1 MNIRK
6 TFLALGAMILGVGFF
21 GASPASASHYTPH
34 TPCIAWGVAS
44 TQWPTATTGDT
55 HFFICDGSYQN
66 QMNPSPISISG
77 VRNAGQNQSAVVKT
91 KLLNA
96 GYDLFVF
103 KSPADYNAYTG
114 KNVPAGAGSLTTT
127 NMSADHPGPAIA
139 IFEEFCTNPPTG
151 CTSQN
156 YLDTARLVN
165 HEVGHAVDNI
175 MGMPSLLQ
183 GPGKFVTQFD
193 LDRQQFNTLTNVNW
207 TGLPGTGNVPGN
219 CNIGQN
225 FDKLKCWLNVTY
237 SDTNPQFYR
246 EFWAHC
252 YAASQTSGGYPP
264 QPHTILKNYFK
275 TGGMAPS
282 STVRSCTIVNNTA
295 QTP

>member
-1 MNIRK
+1 MNLRK

-21 GASPASASHYTPH
+21 GASPAQATPH
-34 TPCIAWGVAS
+34 YVPHAPCIDWNVAS
-44 TQWPTATTGDT
+44 TTWPTANTGDT

-66 QMNPSPISISG
+66 HMNPSPISISG
-77 VRNAGQNQSAVVKT
+77 VRNAGQNQSAVVRT

-103 KSPADYNAYTG
+103 KSVPDYNAYTG
-114 KNVPAGAGSLTTT
+114 KNFPSGIGSLTTT
-127 NMSADHPGPAIA
+127 NMSTDHPGPAIA
-139 IFEEFCTNPPTG
+139 IFEEFCTNPPSG
-151 CTSQN
+151 CTTQN
-156 YLDTARLVN
+156 YTDTARLVN

-175 MGMPSLLQ
+175 MGSPSLLQ

-193 LDRQQFNTLTNVNW
+193 IDRQAFNALNPSTINFSGIPAV
-207 TGLPGTGNVPGN
+207 
-219 CNIGQN
+219 CNSGQN
-225 FDKLKCWLNVTY
+225 FDKLKCWLNVIY
-237 SDTNPQFYR
+237 PDTNPQFYR

-252 YAASQTSGGYPP
+252 YAASQPSGGYPP

-282 STVRSCTIVNNTA
+282 GTVRSCTIANNTA